1 MAVRQIILLRHAHA
15 EPPAAG
21 QSDESRPLT
30 ADGELEAA
38 AAATWLQ
45 THLAK
50 PDIVVC
56 SPSARTR
63 QTAAHV
69 AAVLGADIPT
79 TEDARIYEATPATLI
94 QVLDDHVDADCVLM
108 IGHNPGFET
117 LVALL
122 TDGTSDSGRG
132 MPPGSIAWLHV
143 DHDAALEPGAANLRH
158 FWWP

>member
-15 EPPAAG
+15 EPPAAD

-38 AAATWLQ
+38 AAAAWLQ

-50 PDIVVC
+50 PDIVIF
-56 SPSARTR
+56 SPATRTR

-69 AAVLGADIPT
+69 TAALGGDIPM

-94 QVLDDHVDADCVLM
+94 QVLDDHADADCVLL
-108 IGHNPGFET
+108 IGHNPGLET

-143 DHDAALEPGAANLRH
+143 DHDAALDPGAANLRH